1 MSAHRRIRLVIAI
14 LASLVSVALSWPYFR
29 DFGYWPESQTMW
41 VIYFIL
47 GFVLAVY
54 VFMVFLDTLATLFE
68 HDTLQR
74 KKPFVLPG
82 DASDKEGRS

>member
-1 MSAHRRIRLVIAI
+1 MSAQRSIRLVIAI
-14 LASLVSVALSWPYFR
+14 LASLVSMALSWPYFR

-41 VIYFIL
+41 VIYFIV

-68 HDTLQR
+68 HDTLQK

-82 DASDKEGRS
+82 DAPDREGRP

>member
-1 MSAHRRIRLVIAI
+1 MSAQRLIRLMVSI

-68 HDTLQR
+68 HDTLQ
-74 KKPFVLPG
+74 KQKPFVMPG
-82 DASDKEGRS
+82 DAPDKEGRP

>member
-1 MSAHRRIRLVIAI
+1 MSAQRLIRLMVSI

-41 VIYFIL
+41 MIYFIL

-68 HDTLQR
+68 HDTLQ
-74 KKPFVLPG
+74 KQKPFTMPG
-82 DASDKEGRS
+82 DAPDKEGRS